1 MTETT
6 EVNELESNGGINLI
20 WKFVFLLFISIF
32 MSTITI
38 AFFIEIDSYGFS
50 VFSVKWSLI
59 DGFYKDII
67 RVVVLIAA
75 SFLGLIFIISGT
87 DLIERLFSKLLW
99 LIGASILSTIAVSLL
114 ATQLNW
120 NVRE

>member
-1 MTETT
+1 
-6 EVNELESNGGINLI
+6 
-20 WKFVFLLFISIF
+20 

-114 ATQLNW
+114 ATQLN
-120 NVRE
+120 